1 MVTRIGKVTKIYPR
15 EGRVKVTFEDSESSS
30 LPLAVL
36 TMNKEYSMPSVGDR
50 VITLHME
57 NGTSK
62 GFVLGT
68 YYGGGMQPK
77 ANSGYRKDFTSGCY
91 AICIGGAYT
100 LKGSKIL
107 LSGSSAS
114 VSLGT
119 KASIVGS
126 EAVMGSS
133 SSDDDDEADEPD
145 SYFKVT
151 FDSAEIKGAT
161 EVKVEAEGGAATIT
175 AGGGAA
181 EVVVDTDTT
190 VKASTVTIETD
201 GDLIFKCAY
210 GTITAEEI
218 MKRLERIEDQLGI
231 PHTI

>member
-1 MVTRIGKVTKIYPR
+1 MVTRIGKVTKVYPG
-15 EGRVKVTFEDSESSS
+15 EGRVKVTFEDSGSSS

-57 NGTSK
+57 NGSSK

-91 AICIGGAYT
+91 AVCIGGMYT

-107 LSGSSAS
+107 LNGNGAS
-114 VSLGT
+114 VSVGT
-119 KASIVGS
+119 KASMVGS

-133 SSDDDDEADEPD
+133 SSEDETGEPD
-145 SYFKVT
+145 SYVKVT
-151 FDSAEIKGAT
+151 SNNAEM
-161 EVKVEAEGGAATIT
+161 
-175 AGGGAA
+175 
-181 EVVVDTDTT
+181 
-190 VKASTVTIETD
+190 KASTVVIEADELT
-201 GDLIFKCAY
+201 FKCSY
-210 GTITAEEI
+210 GIITAEEI

>member
-1 MVTRIGKVTKIYPR
+1 MVTRIGKVTKVYPG
-15 EGRVKVTFEDSESSS
+15 EGRVKVTFEDSGSSS

-91 AICIGGAYT
+91 AICIGGSYT

-107 LSGSSAS
+107 FSGSSAS

-119 KASIVGS
+119 KACMVGS
-126 EAVMGSS
+126 EAVMGSTAS
-133 SSDDDDEADEPD
+133 DDEADEPD
-145 SYFKVT
+145 SYFKASSDNV
-151 FDSAEIKGAT
+151 EIKGAT
-161 EVKVEAEGGAATIT
+161 EVKVAATIT
-175 AGGGAA
+175 ADGGAA

>member
-1 MVTRIGKVTKIYPR
+1 
-15 EGRVKVTFEDSESSS
+15 
-30 LPLAVL
+30 
-36 TMNKEYSMPSVGDR
+36 
-50 VITLHME
+50 ME

-91 AICIGGAYT
+91 AICIGGSYT

-119 KASIVGS
+119 KASMVGS
-126 EAVMGSS
+126 EAIMGSTA
-133 SSDDDDEADEPD
+133 SDNEGDEPD
-145 SYFKVT
+145 SYFKATSDNV
-151 FDSAEIKGAT
+151 EIKGAT
-161 EVKVEAEGGAATIT
+161 EVKVEAEGGVATIT
-175 AGGGAA
+175 AGGGTA

-201 GDLIFKCAY
+201 GNLKYRKNCVTKGDRN
-210 GTITAEEI
+210 GETEE
-218 MKRLERIEDQLGI
+218 RR
-231 PHTI
+231 

>member
-1 MVTRIGKVTKIYPR
+1 MVTRIGKVTKVYPG
-15 EGRVKVTFEDSESSS
+15 EGRVKVTFEDSGSSS

-57 NGTSK
+57 NGPSK

-91 AICIGGAYT
+91 VVCIGGAYT
-100 LKGSKIL
+100 VKGSKIAL
-107 LSGSSAS
+107 KGSGAS
-114 VSLGT
+114 VSVGT
-119 KASIVGS
+119 SASMMGA
-126 EAVMGSS
+126 EAVVGSS
-133 SSDDDDEADEPD
+133 SSEDETGEPD
-145 SYFKVT
+145 SYVKAT
-151 FDSAEIKGAT
+151 SARVEIKGAT
-161 EVKVEAEGGAATIT
+161 EVKVKAATIT
-175 AGGGAA
+175 
-181 EVVVDTDTT
+181 
-190 VKASTVTIETD
+190 IEAD
-201 GDLIFKCAY
+201 SDLTFKCAY

>member
-1 MVTRIGKVTKIYPR
+1 MVTRIGKVTKVYPG
-15 EGRVKVTFEDSESSS
+15 EGRVKVTFEDSGSSS

-91 AICIGGAYT
+91 AICIGGSYT

-107 LSGSSAS
+107 FSGSSAS

-119 KASIVGS
+119 KASMVGS
-126 EAVMGSS
+126 EAIMGSTA
-133 SSDDDDEADEPD
+133 SDNEGDEPD
-145 SYFKVT
+145 SYFKATSDNV
-151 FDSAEIKGAT
+151 EIKGAT

-175 AGGGAA
+175 VGGGTA

-201 GDLIFKCAY
+201 GNLIFKCAY
-210 GTITAEEI
+210 GTITSEEI